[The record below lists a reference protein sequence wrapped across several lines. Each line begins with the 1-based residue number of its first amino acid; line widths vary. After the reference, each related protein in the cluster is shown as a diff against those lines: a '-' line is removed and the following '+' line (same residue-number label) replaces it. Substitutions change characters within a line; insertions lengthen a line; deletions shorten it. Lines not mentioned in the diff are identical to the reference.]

1 MFFSTVWYIVSKN
14 SWNSGFLWGCFIC
27 LFILLPTLRTRLG
40 TSSEK
45 SEFQEFFSHSKYN
58 FKLITNEIK
67 NVWTTIICTRDL
79 KKNFF
84 LFKYGTKMNKARN
97 QGTLGPAVN
106 KYRGTGKVFPGTRE
120 AIMVPHKKDGAQVGV
135 GIQRGLPHLPV
146 FHTLRIVKE
155 KKKSITMAM
164 RDVTDTNYKFI
175 LSRPIR
181 LNEHFFY
188 LFEKL

>member
-1 MFFSTVWYIVSKN
+1 
-14 SWNSGFLWGCFIC
+14 
-27 LFILLPTLRTRLG
+27 
-40 TSSEK
+40 
-45 SEFQEFFSHSKYN
+45 
-58 FKLITNEIK
+58 
-67 NVWTTIICTRDL
+67 
-79 KKNFF
+79 
-84 LFKYGTKMNKARN
+84 MNKARN

-120 AIMVPHKKDGAQVGV
+120 AIMVPHKKDAAQVGV